1 MKFPNYLK
9 NAFAGLGVVSLFF
22 YTCAA
27 ADEIASDNNDNNN
40 PPSMSSGVYQVAA
53 LGAANIVV
61 LNTETGVIKSY
72 EVGTGTNWE
81 WQEGININS
90 SGIPF
95 ASGNLT
101 VTH

>member
-27 ADEIASDNNDNNN
+27 ADEIASDNNDNN
-40 PPSMSSGVYQVAA
+40 PPSMSSGVYEHS
-53 LGAANIVV
+53 LDNINGYSRMTV
-61 LNTETGVIKSY
+61 LNTETGVIKTYGLYNS
-72 EVGTGTNWE
+72 GTWSEIEAATI
-81 WQEGININS
+81 Q
-90 SGIPF
+90 
-95 ASGNLT
+95 

>member
-9 NAFAGLGVVSLFF
+9 NAFAGLGIVSLIF

-53 LGAANIVV
+53 LNNIQIVV
-61 LNTETGVIKSY
+61 LNTETGVMKTY
-72 EVGTGTNWE
+72 TKANDANYYAWMENP
-81 WQEGININS
+81 EGYYPPIT
-90 SGIPF
+90 F
-95 ASGNLT
+95 
-101 VTH
+101 TH

>member
-9 NAFAGLGVVSLFF
+9 NAFAGLGILSLIF

-27 ADEIASDNNDNNN
+27 ADEIASDNNDNN

-53 LGAANIVV
+53 TGASNNNIVV
-61 LNTETGVIKSY
+61 LNTETGVIKTYYSNSITD
-72 EVGTGTNWE
+72 GE
-81 WQEGININS
+81 WVEGKYIGNGVI
-90 SGIPF
+90 G
-95 ASGNLT
+95 SGNLT